1 MQLKVMSYNIHQCTG
16 TDGITSVD
24 RVAGV
29 IHQENPDILALQEV
43 RILQEGGLDILN
55 TLSESSGYHVIPGP
69 TMNRPDSS
77 YGNALLLKT
86 PPKSSF
92 QIPLAIPGREP
103 RGAIQ
108 AFLEQNGKKI
118 QVVATHL
125 GLSPGERRQQVK
137 KIITLVKKSDQ
148 VDLLLLC
155 GDMNEWLLWGRP
167 LRWLHS
173 LFLKPPH
180 QKTFP
185 ARGPLLALD
194 RIWISPLKSLQT
206 IKAVDT
212 PTTRTASD
220 HLPLIAKIQL

>member
-16 TDGITSVD
+16 TDGITSVE
-24 RVAGV
+24 RIAG
-29 IHQENPDILALQEV
+29 IIKQEDPDILALQEV
-43 RILQEGGLDILN
+43 RILQQGGMDILN

-69 TMNRPDSS
+69 TMDRSDSS
-77 YGNALLLKT
+77 YGNALLFKT
-86 PPKSSF
+86 PPINSF

-108 AFLEQNGKKI
+108 AFLQQNGKKI

-125 GLSPGERRQQVK
+125 GLSPGERRQQVQ
-137 KIITLVKKSDQ
+137 KIITFVKKSDQ
-148 VDLLLLC
+148 GDLLVLC

-185 ARGPLLALD
+185 SRCPFLALD
-194 RIWISPLKSLQT
+194 RIWISPLKQLHS
-206 IKAVDT
+206 IDAVAT
-212 PTTRTASD
+212 PTTRVASD
-220 HLPLIAKIQL
+220 HLPLVAKIQL